1 MHQRQTKLD
10 FLELIIYFIFLGWV
24 FDMFQ
29 IYDTQ
34 DQLIDINESYIDWDA
49 ECADYISDEYLDDY
63 QWEEF

>member
-1 MHQRQTKLD
+1 
-10 FLELIIYFIFLGWV
+10 
-24 FDMFQ
+24 MFQ